1 MWSAFRK
8 QNVQCEKVYFS
19 GKSGGGARPPLFLD
33 QTEARKNVFRP
44 PPPYL
49 RVWMTPPPLSPE
61 GLDSPLYLTTK
72 FCCPVRF
79 ASILTNKLSP
89 GLRLEGLQVLPD
101 FTL

>member
-1 MWSAFRK
+1 MVNPEEG
-8 QNVQCEKVYFS
+8 Q
-19 GKSGGGARPPLFLD
+19 GPPLFLD

-44 PPPYL
+44 PPAL
-49 RVWMTPPPLSPE
+49 SQGLDHPPPPPPALSPE

>member
-44 PPPYL
+44 PPAFL
-49 RVWMTPPPLSPE
+49 DPPP
-61 GLDSPLYLTTK
+61 
-72 FCCPVRF
+72 PV
-79 ASILTNKLSP
+79 S
-89 GLRLEGLQVLPD
+89 
-101 FTL
+101 